1 MKEYMR
7 ILIFIC
13 VFICGNPLLSVHAQE
28 VSSGY
33 KIINKIHL
41 EGNEKW
47 DYLFS
52 DDAAKRLYVS
62 HGNMVQVVDEEKGTE
77 IGRITGLDGVHGI
90 AIAHD
95 LNKGYITTKN
105 DNAVTVFDT
114 KTFKVSKKIEIPGK
128 SPDAILFDL
137 FSQKVFVCNGHSN
150 NASVIDAKTD
160 EIVATISLIG
170 NPEFSVTDGKGKI
183 FVNLEDK
190 GKVAVI
196 NTTSFKV
203 ENVWSLGEGKEP
215 TGLALDNDKH
225 RLFSVCAN
233 NLMVVLD
240 AESGNVITTVPIG
253 NKPDGAAFDPGLKRA
268 FSSNGEGTMT
278 IVQEGADGK
287 YTVLENLPTQKS
299 AKTIAVNKLTHH
311 AYLPSANFETPKE
324 GGKPTVVPG
333 SFVVLEIAPE

>member
-1 MKEYMR
+1 MKEHMR
-7 ILIFIC
+7 ILLFIC
-13 VFICGNPLLSVHAQE
+13 VFFCGIPLLSVHAQE
-28 VSSGY
+28 GSSGY
-33 KIINKIHL
+33 KIINKIRL

-95 LNKGYITTKN
+95 LNKGYISTKN

-114 KTFKVSKKIEIPGK
+114 KTFKVIKKIEISGK

-137 FSQKVFVCNGHSN
+137 FSQKVFVFNGHSN

-160 EIVATISLIG
+160 EIAANISLTG
-170 NPEFSVTDGKGKI
+170 NPEFSATDGKGKI
-183 FVNLEDK
+183 FVNLEDQ

-196 NTTSFKV
+196 NSKSFKV

-215 TGLALDNDKH
+215 TGLAIDNDKH
-225 RLFSVCAN
+225 RLFSACAN

-240 AESGNVITTVPIG
+240 AETGNVITTLPIG
-253 NKPDGAAFDPGLKRA
+253 GKPDGAAFDPGLKRA
-268 FSSNGEGTMT
+268 FSSNGEGTLT
-278 IVQEGADGK
+278 IIQEGTDGK

-299 AKTIAVNKLTHH
+299 AKTMTVNKLTHH
-311 AYLPSANFETPKE
+311 AYLPAANFETPKE
-324 GGKPTVVPG
+324 GGKATVVPG
-333 SFVVLEIAPE
+333 SFVVLEIAPN